1 MRRMD
6 KNLQKRKLADDDR
19 MKDRYTDEEGEM
31 INLEALGERKENLK
45 EKAKDLLP
53 L

>member
-1 MRRMD
+1 MD
-6 KNLQKRKLADDDR
+6 KIFQKRTLAEDYR
-19 MKDRYTDEEGEM
+19 MKDRFTDEEGEM
-31 INLEALGERKENLK
+31 INLEALGERKQNLK